1 MTRKSRVGAF
11 IVRVRR
17 EGLICTDI
25 WGHVIQASSSK
36 GLACWR
42 NSEEASVAQKMRLER

>member
-1 MTRKSRVGAF
+1 MTRKSRAGAF

-17 EGLICTDI
+17 EALICADT
-25 WGHVIQASSSK
+25 WGHVIQASSSE

-42 NSEEASVAQKMRLER
+42 NSEEARVA